1 VKARQA
7 ELESEDEDPA
17 TAEITQADYSE
28 DIYVDDELEAAF
40 KRREEE
46 EESGNSES
54 EDLEI
59 LEDSE
64 EADEEA
70 PADKDHTDEEQKQD
84 DNEDEL
90 EIVQVIPQ
98 KRKNGK
104 DTKKNPTSKLSVSL
118 LHFLNV
124 FRTCP

>member
-7 ELESEDEDPA
+7 ELELEDEDPA
-17 TAEITQADYSE
+17 TAEITQVDYSE
-28 DIYVDDELEAAF
+28 DIYVDDELEAG
-40 KRREEE
+40 REEE

-104 DTKKNPTSKLSVSL
+104 DTKKKPTSKLSVSL